1 MGALRQ
7 AKYRIRIY
15 EIIVSL
21 KKKKINRRRTTRDKL
36 RFSQQIRSLI
46 LRDPL

>member
-7 AKYRIRIY
+7 AKCRIRIY

-21 KKKKINRRRTTRDKL
+21 KKKKINRKRTTSSKL
-36 RFSQQIRSLI
+36 RFSLQTKFLTP
-46 LRDPL
+46 RDLS

>member
-1 MGALRQ
+1 MGALRR

-21 KKKKINRRRTTRDKL
+21 KKKKINRKRTTSSKL
-36 RFSQQIRSLI
+36 RFSLQTKFLTP
-46 LRDPL
+46 RDLS

>member
-21 KKKKINRRRTTRDKL
+21 KKKKINRKRTTSSKL
-36 RFSQQIRSLI
+36 RFSLQTKSPI
-46 LRDPL
+46 LRDLS